1 MLKAVLLT
9 LAFVLELVMLAAVS
23 SWGLRSGTT
32 TALRL
37 LLGIG
42 APVVFA
48 VVWGLFLAPRANFPL
63 SAPAHLAL
71 ELLLY
76 ALAALG
82 LATTSRPGLAA
93 LFLGLAL
100 ALTLLLRVLRLG
112 ST

>member
-9 LAFVLELVMLAAVS
+9 LAFALELVMLAAVA

-32 TALRL
+32 TAVRL

-42 APVVFA
+42 APVAFA
-48 VVWGLFLAPRANFPL
+48 VVWGLFMAPRAAFPL
-63 SAPAHLAL
+63 AAPAHLAL

-76 ALAALG
+76 GLAALG

-93 LFLGLAL
+93 LFLGVAL
-100 ALTLLLRVLRLG
+100 VVTLLVRALRLD
-112 ST
+112 TP